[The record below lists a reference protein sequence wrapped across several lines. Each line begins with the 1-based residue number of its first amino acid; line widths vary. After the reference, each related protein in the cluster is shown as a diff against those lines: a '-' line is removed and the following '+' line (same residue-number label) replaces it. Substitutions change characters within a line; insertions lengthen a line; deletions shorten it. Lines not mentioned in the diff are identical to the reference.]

1 VRTEPTAIRKVV
13 LANGTVDTHSGES
26 HAKHTRVLPDGEAAV
41 VTKILEENVQYGTGT
56 RAAIGRP
63 VAGKTGTTTD
73 NADAWF
79 VGYIPQLTT
88 AVWVGYP
95 GGEVPMQ
102 NVHGIAVSGGSF
114 PAEIW
119 KQYMEQAVSK
129 LPVADFPEP
138 SKWPTWKPFH
148 RGPFALSYDPYATTT
163 TVNDT
168 TPPKATVPAGSH

>member
-1 VRTEPTAIRKVV
+1 AAGGVRTAPTAIRKVV
-13 LANGTVDTHSGES
+13 LANGTVDTHAGES
-26 HAKHTRVLPDGEAAV
+26 ASHHTRVLPDGEAAV
-41 VTKILEENVQYGTGT
+41 VTKILQENVQYGTGT
-56 RAAIGRP
+56 GAALTRP
-63 VAGKTGTTTD
+63 VSGKTGTTTD

-119 KQYMEQAVSK
+119 KAYMEQATAK
-129 LPVADFPEP
+129 LPVVNFPEP

-163 TVNDT
+163 TAT
-168 TPPKATVPAGSH
+168 TAVPTRTK